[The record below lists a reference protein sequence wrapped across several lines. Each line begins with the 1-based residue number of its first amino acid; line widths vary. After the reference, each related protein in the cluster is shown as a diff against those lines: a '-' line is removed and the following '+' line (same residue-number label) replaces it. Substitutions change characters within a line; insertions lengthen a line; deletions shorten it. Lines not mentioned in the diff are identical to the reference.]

1 MLDAA
6 TRQGLAEQYGVVEDG
21 EAEAEAEEEVMMASH
36 CSTVAARTVVVVEE
50 DVTALVA
57 STTTNAIRISVA
69 MSHNSP
75 ASTVETEDKC

>member
-36 CSTVAARTVVVVEE
+36 CSTVAARTVVVED

-57 STTTNAIRISVA
+57 STTTSDIRISVA

-75 ASTVETEDKC
+75 ASTVATEDKC